1 MKYLTHFPKHKVEL
15 AKRLFKLFNEECFV
29 SSLDPETP
37 ITWNV
42 RLTKTA
48 GLCAQKSRL
57 ANGQITR
64 SSSIELSSKVIS
76 LLIMCNYIVN
86 VIPVF
91 ALSRS
96 STLRTG

>member
-64 SSSIELSSKVIS
+64 SSSIELSSKVIFDH
-76 LLIMCNYIVN
+76 LHLQVN
-86 VIPVF
+86 VMHAF